1 MMSTPGMEL
10 LCLVVSSAVVA
21 AAMIIWILLRVA
33 GKTPARQPCP
43 QEPDLPGESLDEPAE
58 EIPEEEEARQELQA
72 GVGQLRQLLAE
83 VDQRIEELRQLSAQA
98 VTASGLARSA
108 LERQQAEVL
117 RLSRQ
122 GLDGVEIARRL
133 ELDVG
138 EVELMLNLQRCRV
151 PNKD

>member
-1 MMSTPGMEL
+1 MEL
-10 LCLVVSSAVVA
+10 LCLAVSSAVVA
-21 AAMIIWILLRVA
+21 GAMIIWFLLRL
-33 GKTPARQPCP
+33 GRKTRAPQPCP
-43 QEPDLPGESLDEPAE
+43 QEPDLPAESLDEPVE
-58 EIPEEEEARQELQA
+58 EVIDEEARQELQA
-72 GVGQLRQLLAE
+72 GVGQLRRLLAE
-83 VDQRIEELRQLSAQA
+83 VDQRIEELRRLSAQA
-98 VTASGLARSA
+98 VTTSGLARSA
-108 LERQQAEVL
+108 LERQQAEVF